1 MRQTKLLIFFFAIFI
16 LLTSCAH
23 IEAAPDPA
31 IPESGFSSPAAETSP
46 SNLPD
51 SMSPDVP
58 TEDDSHPPREGM
70 VRSRLT
76 NEWITEE
83 AANIRPIALIVPNEN
98 NAIPHYNLSRASILY
113 EANVEGRMTRLMAVF
128 EDWLKLEKTG
138 NVRSLR
144 TYYAYWAF
152 EWDAFL
158 VHLGG
163 PFFINELIAEP
174 GTENIDGLL
183 TSDSAAFIRTTDRS
197 SPHNAYTDG
206 PRLAST
212 ISRKGY
218 SLNYRD
224 LTDSEHFR
232 FASKKEPNTLNQYDQ
247 DAKSALYIDMSGC
260 YPLTRCYFEYNED
273 DGLYY
278 RSQHLSGGTDGPH
291 IDAATG
297 EQLSFKN
304 ILIQYVKCDD
314 LGEGYLAFQ
323 CHDTTSDG
331 WFFTNGRGIHVNWKK
346 ESNYGATKFYD
357 DNGREIILN
366 TGKTMICVVEEGD
379 KFTFR

>member
-1 MRQTKLLIFFFAIFI
+1 MKQIKILILILTIFTA
-16 LLTSCAH
+16 LTACAH
-23 IEAAPDPA
+23 GEDTPDPV
-31 IPESGFSSPAAETSP
+31 IPESDYTSP
-46 SNLPD
+46 VTEASPSSLPD
-51 SMSPDVP
+51 SIPPDVP
-58 TEDDSHPPREGM
+58 TEDDSQPPREGM

-76 NEWITEE
+76 NEWIEEE
-83 AANIRPIALIVPNEN
+83 AANIRPIALIIPNEN
-98 NAIPHYNLSRASILY
+98 SAIPHYNLSRASILY
-113 EANVEGRMTRLMAVF
+113 EANVEGRISRLMAVF
-128 EDWLKLEKTG
+128 EDWLNLEKTG
-138 NVRSLR
+138 NIRSLR

-174 GTENIDGLL
+174 NTENIDGLL
-183 TSDSAAFIRTTDRS
+183 ASDSAAFSRTTDRP

-206 PRLAST
+206 AKLASV

-218 SLNYRD
+218 SLNYRGLAD
-224 LTDSEHFR
+224 KEHFR
-232 FASKKEPNTLNQYDQ
+232 FASKINPNTLDQYGP
-247 DAKSALYIDMSGC
+247 DAKSAIYIDMSGC
-260 YPLTRCYFEYNED
+260 YPLTRCYFEYNEE

-304 ILIQYVKCDD
+304 ILIQYVKYED

-331 WFFTNGRGIHVNWKK
+331 WFFTNGKGIHVNWKK

-357 DNGREIILN
+357 DSGEEITLN

-379 KFTFR
+379 NFTFR

>member
-23 IEAAPDPA
+23 REAAPDPA

-174 GTENIDGLL
+174 GTENIDG
-183 TSDSAAFIRTTDRS
+183 
-197 SPHNAYTDG
+197 
-206 PRLAST
+206 RLA
-212 ISRKGY
+212 
-218 SLNYRD
+218 
-224 LTDSEHFR
+224 
-232 FASKKEPNTLNQYDQ
+232 
-247 DAKSALYIDMSGC
+247 C
-260 YPLTRCYFEYNED
+260 
-273 DGLYY
+273 
-278 RSQHLSGGTDGPH
+278 
-291 IDAATG
+291 
-297 EQLSFKN
+297 
-304 ILIQYVKCDD
+304 
-314 LGEGYLAFQ
+314 
-323 CHDTTSDG
+323 
-331 WFFTNGRGIHVNWKK
+331 FT
-346 ESNYGATKFYD
+346 
-357 DNGREIILN
+357 
-366 TGKTMICVVEEGD
+366 
-379 KFTFR
+379 